1 MFDNRDLNIAKS
13 KRMEQYIR
21 EICEIFT
28 HFVEEHFVPHFQS
41 NWRETWR
48 HIGTRTESP
57 ISLET
62 PPPYRIQASFVSLL
76 KLCLKKKR

>member
-28 HFVEEHFVPHFQS
+28 HFVDEHFVPHFQS

-48 HIGTRTESP
+48 RYEDWVTDFLGDTS
-57 ISLET
+57 SLQDT
-62 PPPYRIQASFVSLL
+62 SLL
-76 KLCLKKKR
+76 CFVIEIVLEKETLA